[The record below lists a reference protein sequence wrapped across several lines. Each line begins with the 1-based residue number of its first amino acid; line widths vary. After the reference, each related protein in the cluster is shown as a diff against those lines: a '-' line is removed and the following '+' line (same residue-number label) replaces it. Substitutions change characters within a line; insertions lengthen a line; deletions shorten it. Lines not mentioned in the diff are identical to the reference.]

1 MPLFSQRDQTGKV
14 PKNKGIS
21 MTDRISILLI
31 VLVLGFLTLDF
42 TFINGLNTVFLL
54 KKFVDLLH
62 ILAIWR

>member
-1 MPLFSQRDQTGKV
+1 
-14 PKNKGIS
+14 

-31 VLVLGFLTLDF
+31 VLVLGFVTLDF
-42 TFINGLNTVFLL
+42 TFMNGLNTVFLL